1 MLFRS
6 DFVLPAHRDR
16 ILADVYNA
24 LQGKNE
30 MALLRIKCEVA
41 GKVVRIEAAAG
52 ASVAQ
57 DDTILIVE
65 SMKME
70 IPLFAPAAG
79 VVHSILV
86 AEGEDVAED
95 QQAAILEITP

>member
-1 MLFRS
+1 
-6 DFVLPAHRDR
+6 
-16 ILADVYNA
+16 
-24 LQGKNE
+24 

-79 VVHSILV
+79 VVNSILV
-86 AEGEDVAED
+86 AEGDDVAED
-95 QQAAILEITP
+95 QEAALLEVTR

>member
-1 MLFRS
+1 
-6 DFVLPAHRDR
+6 
-16 ILADVYNA
+16 
-24 LQGKNE
+24 

-57 DDTILIVE
+57 DDSILIVE

-70 IPLFAPAAG
+70 IPLLAPAAG
-79 VVHSILV
+79 VVRSILV

-95 QQAAILEITP
+95 QEAVLLEITR

>member
-1 MLFRS
+1 
-6 DFVLPAHRDR
+6 
-16 ILADVYNA
+16 
-24 LQGKNE
+24 

-57 DDTILIVE
+57 DEAILIVE

-70 IPLFAPAAG
+70 IPLFAPSAG
-79 VVHSILV
+79 TVQSILV

-95 QQAAILEITP
+95 QELVLLEIS

>member
-1 MLFRS
+1 
-6 DFVLPAHRDR
+6 
-16 ILADVYNA
+16 
-24 LQGKNE
+24 

-86 AEGEDVAED
+86 AEGDDVAED
-95 QQAAILEITP
+95 QEAALLEVTR

>member
-1 MLFRS
+1 
-6 DFVLPAHRDR
+6 
-16 ILADVYNA
+16 
-24 LQGKNE
+24 

-57 DDTILIVE
+57 DDTILIIE

-70 IPLFAPAAG
+70 IPLFAPRAG
-79 VVHSILV
+79 TVKSILV
-86 AEGEDVAED
+86 AEGDDIAED
-95 QQAAILEITP
+95 QEAVLLEITS

>member
-1 MLFRS
+1 
-6 DFVLPAHRDR
+6 
-16 ILADVYNA
+16 
-24 LQGKNE
+24 

-41 GKVVRIEAAAG
+41 GKVVRVEAAAG

-95 QQAAILEITP
+95 QEAVILETNR

>member
-1 MLFRS
+1 
-6 DFVLPAHRDR
+6 
-16 ILADVYNA
+16 
-24 LQGKNE
+24 

-41 GKVVRIEAAAG
+41 GRVVRIEAAAG

-57 DDTILIVE
+57 DDAILIVE

-79 VVHSILV
+79 VVRSILV

-95 QQAAILEITP
+95 QEAVLLEITR

>member
-1 MLFRS
+1 
-6 DFVLPAHRDR
+6 
-16 ILADVYNA
+16 
-24 LQGKNE
+24 

-79 VVHSILV
+79 VIRSILV
-86 AEGEDVAED
+86 AEGDEVAED
-95 QQAAILEITP
+95 QEAVLLEITG

>member
-1 MLFRS
+1 
-6 DFVLPAHRDR
+6 
-16 ILADVYNA
+16 
-24 LQGKNE
+24 
-30 MALLRIKCEVA
+30 MALLRLKFEVA

-57 DDTILIVE
+57 DDAILIVE

-79 VVHSILV
+79 VVKSILV
-86 AEGEDVAED
+86 AEGDDVAED
-95 QQAAILEITP
+95 QEAAHLETER

>member
-1 MLFRS
+1 
-6 DFVLPAHRDR
+6 
-16 ILADVYNA
+16 
-24 LQGKNE
+24 
-30 MALLRIKCEVA
+30 MALLRIKFEVA
-41 GKVVRIEAAAG
+41 GRVVRIEAAPG

-57 DDTILIVE
+57 DDAILIVE

-79 VVHSILV
+79 VIEAILV

-95 QQAAILEITP
+95 QEAVLLEITR

>member
-1 MLFRS
+1 
-6 DFVLPAHRDR
+6 
-16 ILADVYNA
+16 
-24 LQGKNE
+24 

-57 DDTILIVE
+57 DDAILIVE

-79 VVHSILV
+79 VIEAILV
-86 AEGEDVAED
+86 AEVEEGGEDPE
-95 QQAAILEITP
+95 LGLFEIS

>member
-1 MLFRS
+1 
-6 DFVLPAHRDR
+6 
-16 ILADVYNA
+16 
-24 LQGKNE
+24 

-41 GKVVRIEAAAG
+41 GRVVRIEATAG

-57 DDTILIVE
+57 DDAILIVE

-95 QQAAILEITP
+95 QEAVLLEITR

>member
-1 MLFRS
+1 
-6 DFVLPAHRDR
+6 
-16 ILADVYNA
+16 
-24 LQGKNE
+24 

-57 DDTILIVE
+57 DDAILIVE

-79 VVHSILV
+79 VVRSILV

-95 QQAAILEITP
+95 QEAVLLEITR

>member
-1 MLFRS
+1 
-6 DFVLPAHRDR
+6 
-16 ILADVYNA
+16 
-24 LQGKNE
+24 

-41 GKVVRIEAAAG
+41 GKVVRVEAAAG

-95 QQAAILEITP
+95 QEAVILEIDR